1 MYTYTAVRTSCAQQ
15 VASTYGIDNVRTL
28 RKEIRDLRIQRLAG
42 DDKVIEAV
50 TTPELGRNRAKT
62 IAQ

>member
-1 MYTYTAVRTSCAQQ
+1 MYLQQ
-15 VASTYGIDNVRTL
+15 VPTDNVRTSGKKPRFTNKKL
-28 RKEIRDLRIQRLAG
+28 SG

-50 TTPELGRNRAKT
+50 TTPKPGRNRAKT